1 MAYAYA
7 STVIETPAEK
17 VWSVVRDF
25 NGLGTWNAKFIP
37 TCEIEEG
44 KVGDQV
50 GAVRSFT
57 LANGAHLREQLLAHS
72 DRDRFYTYNF
82 LKHPFEGVENYVS
95 TIHVLPVTDTGQTF
109 VEWSVTFD
117 CEPDKLDHWQ
127 DFYANQV
134 FKPGL
139 EALKSYLAA

>member
-7 STVIETPAEK
+7 STVIEVLAED
-17 VWSVVRDF
+17 VWNVVRDF

-37 TCEIEEG
+37 TCEIEDG
-44 KVGDQV
+44 KAGDQV

-57 LANGAHLREQLLAHS
+57 LANGAQLREQLLAHS

-95 TIHVLPVTDTGQTF
+95 TIHVLPVTDTNQTF

-117 CEPDKLDHWQ
+117 CSPDKLDHWQ
-127 DFYANQV
+127 DFYAHQV

-139 EALKSYLAA
+139 EALKAYLAQ

>member
-7 STVIETPAEK
+7 STVIEVPADD
-17 VWSVVRDF
+17 VWTVVRDF

-37 TCEIEEG
+37 TCEIEDG
-44 KVGDQV
+44 KAEDQV

-82 LKHPFEGVENYVS
+82 LKHPFDGVENYVS
-95 TIHVLPVTDTGQTF
+95 TIHVLPVTDTNHTF

-117 CEPDKLDHWQ
+117 CAPDKIDHWEG
-127 DFYANQV
+127 FYANQV
-134 FKPGL
+134 FRPGL
-139 EALKSYLAA
+139 EALKAYVAK

>member
-7 STVIETPAEK
+7 STVIDSPADE
-17 VWSVVRDF
+17 VWAVARDF

-37 TCEIEEG
+37 TCEIEDG
-44 KVGDQV
+44 KAGDQV

-82 LKHPFEGVENYVS
+82 LKHPFEGVENYVC
-95 TIHVLPVTDTGQTF
+95 TIHVVPVTDTNQTF
-109 VEWSVTFD
+109 AEWSVTFD
-117 CEPDKLDHWQ
+117 CPPDRLDHWE

-139 EALKSYLAA
+139 DALKAYVSK

>member
-7 STVIETPAEK
+7 STVIEVPADD
-17 VWSVVRDF
+17 VWTVVRDF

-37 TCEIEEG
+37 TCEIEDG
-44 KVGDQV
+44 KAEDQV

-82 LKHPFEGVENYVS
+82 LKHPFDGVENYVS
-95 TIHVLPVTDTGQTF
+95 TIHVLPVTDTNQTF

-117 CEPDKLDHWQ
+117 CAPDKIDHWE
-127 DFYANQV
+127 DFYATQV
-134 FKPGL
+134 FKGAL
-139 EALKSYLAA
+139 EALKAYVAR

>member
-7 STVIETPAEK
+7 STVIDVPADD
-17 VWSVVRDF
+17 VWAVTRDF
-25 NGLGTWNAKFIP
+25 NGLGTWNAGFIP
-37 TCEIEEG
+37 ACEIEDG
-44 KVGDQV
+44 KAGDQV

-82 LKHPFEGVENYVS
+82 LKHPFEGIENYVS
-95 TIHVLPVTDTGQTF
+95 TIHVLPVTDTNQSF

-117 CEPDKLDHWQ
+117 CPPDELDHWQ

-139 EALKSYLAA
+139 EALKAYLAK

>member
-1 MAYAYA
+1 MAYAYT
-7 STVIETPAEK
+7 STVIDAPADE
-17 VWSVVRDF
+17 VWSVARDF
-25 NGLGTWNAKFIP
+25 NGLGTWNAGFIP
-37 TCEIEEG
+37 HCEIEDG
-44 KVGDQV
+44 KAGDQV

-57 LANGAHLREQLLAHS
+57 LVDGAHLREQLLAHS
-72 DRDRFYTYNF
+72 DRDRSYSYNF

-95 TIHVLPVTDTGQTF
+95 TIHVLPVTDANQAF

-134 FKPGL
+134 FGPGL
-139 EALKSYLAA
+139 EALKAYVAK

>member
-7 STVIETPAEK
+7 STVIEVPADD
-17 VWSVVRDF
+17 VWTVVRDF

-37 TCEIEEG
+37 TCEIEDG
-44 KVGDQV
+44 KAEDQV

-82 LKHPFEGVENYVS
+82 LKHPFDGVENYVS
-95 TIHVLPVTDTGQTF
+95 TIHVLPVTDTNQTF

-117 CEPDKLDHWQ
+117 CAPDKIDHWE
-127 DFYANQV
+127 DFYAHPV

-139 EALKSYLAA
+139 EALRAYLAE